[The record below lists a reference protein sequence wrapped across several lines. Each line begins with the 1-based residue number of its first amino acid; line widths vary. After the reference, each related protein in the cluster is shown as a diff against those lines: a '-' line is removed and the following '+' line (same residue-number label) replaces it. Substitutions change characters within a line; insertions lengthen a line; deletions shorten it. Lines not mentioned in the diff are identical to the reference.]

1 MMTAAQERLL
11 GNSTPPE
18 LVIQHLSLS
27 SPFEGGGGG
36 CQQSSRLVVKI
47 RTLGQFQT
55 LKPLPWGN
63 LKMSKLPPTMLFKSW
78 GKEEARLLIQIV
90 F

>member
-1 MMTAAQERLL
+1 MTAAQERLL

-55 LKPLPWGN
+55 
-63 LKMSKLPPTMLFKSW
+63 SKTTALGKSEDVKTPTHD
-78 GKEEARLLIQIV
+78 AI
-90 F
+90 